1 MARRIS
7 VGGEDFVALRQS
19 DSYYVDKTEL
29 LYELRSD
36 AFYTSPTLWKDA
48 HTEYDGELFQC
59 FS

>member
-29 LYELRSD
+29 LYELVQESN
-36 AFYTSPTLWKDA
+36 TSATFRKDA

>member
-29 LYELRSD
+29 LYELVQESNN
-36 AFYTSPTLWKDA
+36 AVTLF
-48 HTEYDGELFQC
+48 TRPRRF
-59 FS
+59 